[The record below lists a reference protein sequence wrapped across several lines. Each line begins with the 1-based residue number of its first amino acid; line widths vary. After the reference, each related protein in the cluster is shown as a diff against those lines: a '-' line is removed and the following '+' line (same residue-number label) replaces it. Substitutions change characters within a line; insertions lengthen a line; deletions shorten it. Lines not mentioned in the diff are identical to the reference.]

1 MRHASGILLWFI
13 ATVSGLFGA
22 GWLNLAGLAWSGGFY
37 TRIYWDESESG
48 IGVAFGVISLLVWL
62 ALLFTSFAVMRGG
75 SRTPSRTARVMS
87 ALLAAISVAV
97 VVIAVAFVL
106 GWPEPPSEFPTP
118 EWNRA

>member
-1 MRHASGILLWFI
+1 MRLATGILLWAV

-22 GWLNLAGLAWSGGFY
+22 GWLSLAGLAWSGGFY

-48 IGVAFGVISLLVWL
+48 IGVAFGVFSLLIWL
-62 ALLFTSFAVMRGG
+62 ALLCTSFAVLRG
-75 SRTPSRTARVMS
+75 SARTSSRTARMTS
-87 ALLAAISVAV
+87 TILAAVSLGV
-97 VVIAVAFVL
+97 VIIAVALVL